1 MLDLKLIR
9 EDPDGARKALARRGG
24 SYPIDEV
31 LVLDIERRA
40 TQARLD
46 ERRAE
51 RKKEEKL
58 VASVKGDEKKK
69 LLARLKELSDEIEQL
84 EREHDARASQLNK
97 LLLEIPNI
105 PHESVPEGDETNN
118 VELRRWGEIRTFDF
132 EPRDHLDLGEA

>member
-9 EDPDGARKALARRGG
+9 DDPEGVRKALARRGG

-31 LVLDIERRA
+31 LELDIERRA

-58 VASVKGDEKKK
+58 VASAKGDEKKS
-69 LLARLKELSDEIEQL
+69 LLARLRELSNEIAELEQ
-84 EREHDARASQLNK
+84 EHDARAATLNK

-105 PHESVPEGDETNN
+105 PHESVPEGTTDE
-118 VELRRWGEIRTFDF
+118 
-132 EPRDHLDLGEA
+132 